1 MKRLLLFAMAIIF
14 AMQLSAQSFTHVVG
28 DSTTTSS
35 SGYIP
40 MYMNYENSFTES
52 LYPSNEM
59 IPGLITSIS
68 YYVSSTSYSNGTFKI
83 YMKEVD
89 NTSISSFIV
98 GSDFTEVY
106 SGPATM
112 SVGRN
117 TFELTTP
124 FAYTGG
130 GNLLVA
136 VIRDGNDYASPPNF
150 RKATVGNSVY
160 DYDDYEEYF
169 ITTVP
174 SGTSS
179 TSGVPVTMFGMESLG
194 EDFCYPPMSLSYS
207 GLEQTGV
214 TISWETMSETNTTF
228 GLAYRM
234 AGEEEWTTESENIN
248 DLTYT
253 LSGLDAYTQYEVK
266 VWTVCDEEN
275 SSEALISFWTL
286 PSAEQMIEIPYE
298 QNFDALEDLS
308 SWELWTVTQ
317 SGANQWYLGA
327 LGAHAEEGEEG
338 QGLYI
343 SNDNGVTNAYDPDGD
358 AYVAHLSTLIN
369 LEDDTYYGVE
379 FDYKAV
385 GELCCDGVVVS
396 LFPLGATLP
405 TTNSIPTANIMG
417 KSNSNTNEWTRV
429 AVPIAND
436 MPRGAYQLV
445 ISWKNDGSVGG
456 NPPASIDNLY
466 IFSTPCARVNEFT
479 TTMEDAGGSVTMN
492 VEVID
497 EFNEDAEYIVSYRY
511 GEDTTWYTAEGTS
524 PIAVTDLPYSSRVEY
539 KVTANCG
546 GGDLAVTSNTYTDW
560 TICNSISEFPY
571 VENFDVNS
579 FIAIQDSARANR
591 SSLNCW
597 YNVNGGYEYYYWSG
611 ISSDVGIDSTNA
623 LYFYGTTST
632 SSYNFS
638 DWMIT
643 PIFEMTGNERLNF
656 QYKTSSTTNAPV
668 IDVMVLDVNETDYT
682 SMADTAN
689 FTLLTSINTLGQTT
703 GEWNM
708 AEIFLNEYTGNIR
721 LAIAARQKSS
731 TFYID
736 DFTISEIPDCPEV
749 YGLTVDVADHS
760 AYVSYNTANIGE
772 DGVTIAYAEYV
783 EGEEFDPESAQTI
796 SIATDDELPFQ
807 ITDLT
812 EGTTY
817 IFAAQQS
824 CGGEWSE
831 PVTATIPIIYTLP
844 VSFDFDTPETS
855 AVIQST
861 STNENLWTI
870 GTATNNTVDESG
882 TLTDGGAMYVSNDNG
897 ATVNYTT
904 SPISTAYASIPINIE
919 PTGEIHLSFDW
930 KCDGEYSSATTTSPY
945 DYMQVALVPLGQDFA
960 SVSPLTAKLFA
971 HPNWQSFSTII
982 PAGGMEGIYNLMFK
996 WYNDSGSTDGIPGV
1010 VDNIVI
1016 AAFSCTSTSLETS
1029 VSFTETEESET
1040 GGALLVELT
1049 DEVNT
1054 DVTYVLRYK
1063 ESPSTE
1069 WLEIT
1074 DLTIDDFPY
1083 TVMEANFQT
1092 LYNIQIGVVCADG
1105 DEPAFANQVN
1115 ITTPCQALP
1124 TPWYENFD
1132 VNPYNSPSCWERKA
1146 GLLPASGT
1154 IQTSQLTTSTSSYCW
1169 GWASNF
1175 ACGTTTSNML
1185 RSELYSTS
1193 GYIFWAIS
1201 PSINLADDGVAKQIA
1216 FDLGLRRYGSNA
1228 APTTSAPDDRV
1239 MILVSL
1245 DNGASWDIANGLVF
1259 ADGDDD
1265 TEHNYSDLGLQ
1276 MQRYVYRLVDENEE
1290 PIVGTVRFAF
1300 YSESTV
1306 SNADNY
1312 VCIDNIAVEDYSAC
1326 PAPYNV
1332 VVSDATITS
1341 TTATAT
1347 FGYYGDATTWEYVVV
1362 EGEDAD
1368 PASGSSVEVTTT
1380 DPIELTDLNPETTY
1394 TFAVRAICEDGES
1407 EWATA
1412 TFTTISAAE
1421 LVPYETTFD
1430 DGLWSE
1436 TSAANTA
1443 NVWVV
1448 GEATGNEAPA
1458 AYVSNDG
1465 ESYAA
1470 TLSSSQTISHLWKD
1484 FDFGETEDEFELT
1497 FDWKVTGRQEGNSV
1511 YGGIAAYLVD
1521 VAPLA
1526 TGLLNSAN
1534 MIAVVTGSDEW
1545 QTERVYL
1552 GNVTGEK
1559 RLVFTA
1565 LGYTTDAELAT
1576 PAAIDNVSISVSSCS
1591 QVQGVTAENI
1601 TTSTIDVAWTE
1612 TGADSYTITYQAEGS
1627 EEELTETAT
1636 SSPFTLEEL
1645 TSATRYIITVTAV
1658 CGSNQAVASN
1668 AIAATTLQEPVEI
1681 PYTCDFE
1688 EAGANG
1694 WLLRNSTCTNK
1705 WYVGT
1710 RTGGTSGELF
1720 ISSNG
1725 GTSATYSSSSSV
1737 VVAEKLFQLGATD
1750 SIRISFDVTVTGES
1764 CCDYLKV
1771 FFVDPTVAIDPTT
1784 NSSAPYALSDYTTG
1798 TIGGAKINQQSG
1810 TVHKDITIEN
1820 VAPNGLQK
1828 LVFLWRN
1835 DGSLQYDPP
1844 AIIDNVMVEGAGEEI
1859 TCAKPT
1865 AVVAS
1870 AITTTSATISWTDND
1885 ESHSA
1890 WNVYYKAAGEEEYT
1904 MVSASETSIELIDLS
1919 ASTTYSVYVTTDCGD
1934 EESTPTTPIS
1944 FATLCDVITE
1954 YPYVQNFESG
1964 ANCWSTEAIQGA
1976 SGIYDDAWA
1985 VIDEYELDVIT
1996 FISGNAI
2003 WHTYEE
2009 GVSGRLVTPMF
2020 DLTSLTNPY
2029 VKFDYARLSDG
2040 VTEGLTVH
2048 YKASAEDSWT
2058 LLATMNGTPDQ
2069 WILDSIALPN
2079 PSETYQIAFVSAGV
2093 NGYGV
2098 LVDNF
2103 TVYDAE
2109 QGGEDPDP
2117 EPEPC
2122 DAPTALAANN
2132 ITQTSAEI
2140 TWNGTASSYEFRLN
2154 AGTSETLTTTSK
2166 SLTGLTANTAYT
2178 VEVRAICEDQQSAW
2192 VSATFT
2198 TLAEQ
2203 GGEDPDPEI
2212 VAPVVATTAATSITH
2227 ESATLNGT
2235 ITVGSEAITAQG
2247 FKYKAQSASSWTTV
2261 SATGTTISAVV
2272 NGLTAQTAYVFKAFA
2287 TTASGTVEGTEM
2299 TFTTSAAP
2307 IVAPVVVTSA
2317 ATGVDH
2323 QSAILNG
2330 TITAGSETITAQGF
2344 QYKAQSATTW
2354 SEVSATGTTI
2364 SAVVNGLTEQTT
2376 YIFKAYATTASGTV
2390 EGNEMTFTTTA
2401 APVVVVLGEVTTTP
2415 ATNVGNTSATL
2426 NGALVSAGESEN
2438 FTVGFALSTTADFTL
2453 EDNNVQNIT
2462 ATLNANTFS
2471 QAVNDLVEGQTYFYR
2486 AYITNEAGTAYGT
2499 VETFTLSGLNDAIA
2513 GMLQATIYPNPAQDN
2528 ATMEIVGLDQDAKIV
2543 ISDLQGRILSQ
2554 EAISAGET
2562 HYTI

>member
-14 AMQLSAQSFTHVVG
+14 AMQLSAQTMFHVVG
-28 DSTTTSS
+28 DTTTSTTS
-35 SGYIP
+35 TYVP
-40 MYMNYENSFTES
+40 MYMLYENSFTES
-52 LYPSNEM
+52 LYPSSELM
-59 IPGLITSIS
+59 PGLITSIS
-68 YYVSSTSYSNGTFKI
+68 YYVSSISYSNGTMKI

-89 NTSISSFIV
+89 NTSISSFV
-98 GSDFTEVY
+98 LGSDFTEVY

-117 TFELTTP
+117 TFQLTTP
-124 FAYTGG
+124 FAYTGV

-136 VIRDGNDYASPPNF
+136 VIRDGNDYSSSPNY
-150 RKATVGNSVY
+150 RKATVGSSVY
-160 DYDDYEEYF
+160 DYDDDEEYF
-169 ITTVP
+169 ITTAP
-174 SGTSS
+174 SSPSS

-194 EDFCYPPMSLSYS
+194 DDFCYPPVNLSCS
-207 GLEQTGV
+207 DVEQTGATV
-214 TISWETMSETNTTF
+214 SWESMSETNTTF

-248 DLTYT
+248 DLSYT
-253 LSGLDAYTQYEVK
+253 LSGLAAYTQYEVK

-308 SWELWTVTQ
+308 SWDLWTVTQ
-317 SGANQWYLGA
+317 SGTNQWYLGA

-343 SNDNGVTNAYDPDGD
+343 SNDNGATNTYSYEYQTPSIAS
-358 AYVAHLSTLIN
+358 VAHLSTLIN

-385 GELCCDGVVVS
+385 GELGYDEVVVS
-396 LFPLGATLP
+396 LFPLGTTLP

-429 AVPIAND
+429 TVPIAND

-445 ISWKNDGSVGG
+445 ISWRNDGSGG
-456 NPPASIDNLY
+456 DNPPASIDNLY

-479 TTMEDAGGSVTMN
+479 TTMEDADGSVTMN
-492 VEVID
+492 VEVTD
-497 EFNEDAEYIVSYRY
+497 ELNEDAEYIVSYRY
-511 GEDTTWYTAEGTS
+511 SGDTTWYTAEGTS

-546 GGDLAVTSNTYTDW
+546 GSELAVTSNTYTEW
-560 TICNSISEFPY
+560 TLCNSISEFPY
-571 VENFDVNS
+571 VENFDVNP

-611 ISSDVGIDSTNA
+611 ISSDVGIDSTKA
-623 LYFYGTTST
+623 LYFSGTTST
-632 SSYNFS
+632 SSYVFS

-668 IDVMVLDVNETDYT
+668 IDVMVLDASETDYT

-689 FTLLTSINTLGQTT
+689 FTLLTSINTAGQAT

-708 AEIFLNEYTGNIR
+708 AEVFLNEYTGNIR
-721 LAIAARQKSS
+721 LALAVRQKSS

-736 DFTISEIPDCPEV
+736 DFSISEIPDCPEV
-749 YGLTVDVADHS
+749 YGLTVDGAELS
-760 AYVSYNTANIGE
+760 AYVNYNTANIGE
-772 DGVTIAYAEYV
+772 AGVTIAYAEV
-783 EGEEFDPESAQTI
+783 IEGEEFDPESAQTI
-796 SIATDDELPFQ
+796 SIAADDELPFQ

-824 CGGEWSE
+824 CGGAWTE
-831 PVTATIPIIYTLP
+831 PITATVPMIYALP
-844 VSFDFDTPETS
+844 VSFDFDTPETTPVLS
-855 AVIQST
+855 YTSNS
-861 STNENLWTI
+861 STNSWVI
-870 GTATNNTVDESG
+870 GTAANNTVDDSG
-882 TLTDGGAMYVSNDNG
+882 SPTAGGALYVSNDNG
-897 ATVNYTT
+897 ATVSYTI
-904 SPISTAYASIPINIE
+904 SPASTAFASLPFSIE
-919 PTGEIHLSFDW
+919 PTGEIHISFDW
-930 KCDGEYSSATTTSPY
+930 KCVGEFNISSYSTSIY
-945 DYMQVALVPLGQDFA
+945 DYMEVKLVPNGSEFTEGITITDRLYNN
-960 SVSPLTAKLFA
+960 ST
-971 HPNWQSFSTII
+971 WQSFSTII
-982 PAGGMEGIYNLMFK
+982 PAGGMEGIYNLMFR

-1016 AAFSCTSTSLETS
+1016 TAASCTSTSLETS
-1029 VSFTETEESET
+1029 ASFTETEESET
-1040 GGALLVELT
+1040 GGVLVVELT

-1063 ESPSTE
+1063 ENASTE
-1069 WLEIT
+1069 WIEIT

-1083 TVMEANFQT
+1083 TVMDANFQT

-1105 DEPAFANQVN
+1105 EEPAFANQVN
-1115 ITTPCQALP
+1115 ITTPCQSLP

-1132 VNPYNSPSCWERKA
+1132 VNPYNSPSCWERYS

-1154 IQTSQLTTSTSSYCW
+1154 IQTSDLTTSTSTYCW
-1169 GWASNF
+1169 GWASNY
-1175 ACGTTTSNML
+1175 ACGETTSNML
-1185 RSELYSTS
+1185 RSELYGSST
-1193 GYIFWAIS
+1193 YKFWAIS

-1216 FDLGLRRYGSNA
+1216 FDLGLRKYGSN
-1228 APTTSAPDDRV
+1228 SAPGAASDDRV

-1245 DNGASWDIANGLVF
+1245 DNGVSWNIANGLVF
-1259 ADGDDD
+1259 ADGDED

-1276 MQRYVYRLVDENEE
+1276 MQRYVYKLVDENEE

-1312 VCIDNIAVEDYSAC
+1312 ACIDNIAVEDYSAC
-1326 PAPYNV
+1326 PAPYNIE
-1332 VVSDATITS
+1332 VSDATITS

-1347 FGYYGDATTWEYVVV
+1347 FAYYGDATTWEYVVV

-1368 PASGSSVEVTTT
+1368 PTSGTSVEVTTT
-1380 DPIELTDLNPETTY
+1380 DPIELTGLTPETTY

-1407 EWATA
+1407 GWATA
-1412 TFTTISAAE
+1412 TFTTITAAE
-1421 LVPYETTFD
+1421 TIPYETTFD
-1430 DGLWSE
+1430 DGVWSE

-1458 AYVSNDG
+1458 AYISNDGG

-1470 TLSSSQTISHLWKD
+1470 TIQQTEQTISHLWKD

-1497 FDWKVTGRQEGNSV
+1497 FDWKVTGLQEGNSV

-1521 VAPLA
+1521 VAPLS
-1526 TGLLNSAN
+1526 TGLLNSAD

-1565 LGYTTDAELAT
+1565 IGYTTDAELTA
-1576 PAAIDNVSISVSSCS
+1576 PAAIDNVSLIVSPCP
-1591 QVQGVTAENI
+1591 QVQDVTAENM
-1601 TTSTIDVAWTE
+1601 TTSTMDVAWTE

-1627 EEELTETAT
+1627 EEELTATAT

-1658 CGSNQAVASN
+1658 CGSEQAVASD
-1668 AIAATTLQEPVEI
+1668 AIAVTTLQEPVEL

-1688 EAGANG
+1688 AEGANG

-1725 GTSATYSSSSSV
+1725 GTSATYSGSAGV

-1764 CCDYLKV
+1764 DYDYLKV

-1784 NSSAPYALSDYTTG
+1784 NSDVSYASNTYSTG

-1820 VAPNGLQK
+1820 AAPNGTQK

-1835 DGSLQYDPP
+1835 DGTVQNNPP

-1859 TCAKPT
+1859 SCTKPT

-1870 AITTTSATISWTDND
+1870 AITSTSATISWTDND

-1904 MVSASETSIELIDLS
+1904 MVSASETSIELTDLS
-1919 ASTTYSVYVTTDCGD
+1919 ASTAYSVYVTTDCGD
-1934 EESTPTTPIS
+1934 EESNPTTPIT
-1944 FATLCDVITE
+1944 FATLCDVITA
-1954 YPYVQNFESG
+1954 YPYVQDFESG
-1964 ANCWSTEAIQGA
+1964 TNCWSVESIQGE
-1976 SGIYDDAWA
+1976 SDWYDNIWT
-1985 VIDEYELDVIT
+1985 VIDEYELGDVIT
-1996 FISGNAI
+1996 FISGDAI
-2003 WHTYEE
+2003 WHTFEE
-2009 GVSGRLVTPMF
+2009 GVSGRLITPMF

-2058 LLATMNGTPDQ
+2058 LLATMNGTPDE

-2109 QGGEDPDP
+2109 EGEEP

-2122 DAPTALAANN
+2122 DAPTALVASN
-2132 ITQTSAEI
+2132 ITQTTADI
-2140 TWNGTASSYEFRLN
+2140 TWTGTATSYEFKLN
-2154 AGTSETLTTTSK
+2154 GGTAEALTATTK
-2166 SLTGLTANTAYT
+2166 SLTGLTANTQYT
-2178 VEVRAICEDQQSAW
+2178 VEVRAVCGDQTSDWTSIQ
-2192 VSATFT
+2192 FT
-2198 TLAEQ
+2198 TLQET
-2203 GGEDPDPEI
+2203 GGEVI
-2212 VAPVVATTAATSITH
+2212 APTVTTLAATAITH
-2227 ESATLNGT
+2227 ESAT
-2235 ITVGSEAITAQG
+2235 
-2247 FKYKAQSASSWTTV
+2247 
-2261 SATGTTISAVV
+2261 
-2272 NGLTAQTAYVFKAFA
+2272 
-2287 TTASGTVEGTEM
+2287 
-2299 TFTTSAAP
+2299 
-2307 IVAPVVVTSA
+2307 
-2317 ATGVDH
+2317 
-2323 QSAILNG
+2323 LNG

-2344 QYKAQSATTW
+2344 MYKATAAADWTT
-2354 SEVSATGTTI
+2354 VNATGTTI
-2364 SAVVNGLTEQTT
+2364 SATLSTLTAETEYT
-2376 YIFKAYATTASGTV
+2376 FKAFATTASGTV
-2390 EGNEMTFTTTA
+2390 EGTAMTFTTTA
-2401 APVVVVLGEVTTTP
+2401 TPVVVTP
-2415 ATNVGNTSATL
+2415 PTVATLAATAITHESATL
-2426 NGALVSAGESEN
+2426 NGTITAGSEEITAQGLKMKFCRKLAGTFLSKGRGSIEN
-2438 FTVGFALSTTADFTL
+2438 FC
-2453 EDNNVQNIT
+2453 
-2462 ATLNANTFS
+2462 
-2471 QAVNDLVEGQTYFYR
+2471 
-2486 AYITNEAGTAYGT
+2486 
-2499 VETFTLSGLNDAIA
+2499 
-2513 GMLQATIYPNPAQDN
+2513 
-2528 ATMEIVGLDQDAKIV
+2528 
-2543 ISDLQGRILSQ
+2543 
-2554 EAISAGET
+2554 
-2562 HYTI
+2562 

>member
-1 MKRLLLFAMAIIF
+1 M
-14 AMQLSAQSFTHVVG
+14 
-28 DSTTTSS
+28 
-35 SGYIP
+35 
-40 MYMNYENSFTES
+40 
-52 LYPSNEM
+52 
-59 IPGLITSIS
+59 
-68 YYVSSTSYSNGTFKI
+68 KI

-89 NTSISSFIV
+89 QSSLSGFVV

-117 TFELTTP
+117 TFELTTS
-124 FAYTGG
+124 FEYTGV

-136 VIRDGNDYASPPNF
+136 VIRDGNDYDTSPNY

-160 DYDDYEEYF
+160 EYDDYTEYF
-169 ITTVP
+169 ITTAP
-174 SGTSS
+174 SYSS
-179 TSGVPVTMFGMESLG
+179 TTSGVPVTMFGMESLG
-194 EDFCYPPMSLSYS
+194 EDFCYPPMNLSCS
-207 GLEQTGV
+207 GLEQTGA

-234 AGEEEWTTESENIN
+234 VGEEEWTTESESIN
-248 DLTYT
+248 DFSYT
-253 LSGLDAYTQYEVK
+253 LSGLAAYTQYEVK
-266 VWTVCDEEN
+266 LWTVCDEEN

-298 QNFDALEDLS
+298 QNFDALEDLT
-308 SWELWTVTQ
+308 SWDLWTVTQ
-317 SGANQWYLGA
+317 SGTNQWYLGA

-343 SNDNGVTNAYDPDGD
+343 SNDNGVTNAYSFENSTPSI
-358 AYVAHLSTLIN
+358 ASVAHLSTLIN

-379 FDYKAV
+379 FDYKAI
-385 GELCCDGVVVS
+385 GELDFDEVVVS
-396 LFPLGATLP
+396 LFPLGTTLP
-405 TTNSIPTANIMG
+405 TTNSIPTANIIG

-429 AVPIAND
+429 SINVPND

-445 ISWKNDGSVGG
+445 ISWRNDGSLGE

-466 IFSTPCARVNEFT
+466 IFSTSCARVNEFT

-492 VEVID
+492 VEVTD
-497 EFNEDAEYIVSYRY
+497 ELNEDAEYIVSYRY

-546 GGDLAVTSNTYTDW
+546 GSELAVTSDTYTEW

-571 VENFDVNS
+571 VENFDINP
-579 FIAIQDSARANR
+579 FLAIQDSARANR

-611 ISSDVGIDSTNA
+611 ISSNVGIDSTKA

-632 SSYNFS
+632 YSYDFS

-656 QYKTSSTTNAPV
+656 QYKTSSTSNAPV

-689 FTLLTSINTLGQTT
+689 FTLLTSINTAGQTT

-708 AEIFLNEYTGNIR
+708 AEVFLNEYTGNIR

-731 TFYID
+731 SFYID

-749 YGLTVDVADHS
+749 YGLTVDGADHS

-772 DGVTIAYAEYV
+772 DGVTIAYAEAV

-796 SIATDDELPFQ
+796 SIAADDELPFQ

-817 IFAAQQS
+817 IFAAQQA
-824 CGGEWSE
+824 CGGEWTE
-831 PVTATIPIIYTLP
+831 PVIATIPTVYALP
-844 VSFDFDTPETS
+844 VSFDFDTPETTPVLS
-855 AVIQST
+855 YTSNS
-861 STNENLWTI
+861 STNSWVI
-870 GTATNNTVDESG
+870 GTADNNTIDEYG
-882 TLTDGGAMYVSNDNG
+882 TPTEGGALYVSNDNG
-897 ATVNYTT
+897 ATVSYTESST
-904 SPISTAYASIPINIE
+904 STAFASLPISIE
-919 PTGEIHLSFDW
+919 PTGELHISFDW
-930 KCDGEYSSATTTSPY
+930 KCVGEFNLSSYSTSIY
-945 DYMQVALVPLGQDFA
+945 DYMEVKLVPNGSEFTEGITVTDRLYNN
-960 SVSPLTAKLFA
+960 ST
-971 HPNWQSFSTII
+971 WQSFSTAI
-982 PAGGMEGIYNLMFK
+982 PAGGLEGVYNLMFR
-996 WYNDSGSTDGIPGV
+996 WYNDSGDTDGIPGV
-1010 VDNIVI
+1010 VDNLSIT
-1016 AAFSCTSTSLETS
+1016 AASCTSTSLETS
-1029 VSFTETEESET
+1029 ALFIETEESET
-1040 GGALLVELT
+1040 GGVLVVELT

-1063 ESPSTE
+1063 ESTSTE

-1074 DLTIDDFPY
+1074 DITIDDFPY
-1083 TVMEANFQT
+1083 TIMEANFQT
-1092 LYNIQIGVVCADG
+1092 VYNIQIGVVCADG
-1105 DEPAFANQVN
+1105 DEPAFADQVT

-1132 VNPYNSPSCWERKA
+1132 VDPYSSTCWERKA

-1154 IQTSQLTTSTSSYCW
+1154 IQTSQLTTSTSSNCW

-1185 RSELYSTS
+1185 RSEVYSSS

-1201 PSINLADDGVAKQIA
+1201 PSINLADDGVEKQIA
-1216 FDLGLRRYGSNA
+1216 FDLGLRKWASNA
-1228 APTTSAPDDRV
+1228 APGAASDDRV
-1239 MILVSL
+1239 MVLVSL

-1259 ADGDDD
+1259 ADGDED

-1312 VCIDNIAVEDYSAC
+1312 ACIDNIAVEDYSAC
-1326 PAPYNV
+1326 PAPYNIE
-1332 VVSDATITS
+1332 VSDATITS

-1347 FGYYGDATTWEYVVV
+1347 FAYFGDATTWEYVVV

-1430 DGLWSE
+1430 DGIWSE

-1458 AYVSNDG
+1458 AYISNDG

-1470 TLSSSQTISHLWKD
+1470 TLSSSQTKSHLWKD

-1526 TGLLNSAN
+1526 TGLLNSAD

-1565 LGYTTDAELAT
+1565 LGYTIDAELAT

-1612 TGADSYTITYQAEGS
+1612 TGADSYIITYSADGS
-1627 EEELTETAT
+1627 EEELTATAT

-1658 CGSNQAVASN
+1658 CGSEQAVASN
-1668 AIAATTLQEPVEI
+1668 AIAVTTLQEAVEI

-1688 EAGANG
+1688 AEGANG
-1694 WLLRNSTCTNK
+1694 WLLRNSTCTNQ

-1720 ISSNG
+1720 ISSDG
-1725 GTSATYSSSSSV
+1725 GTSATYSASAGV

-1764 CCDYLKV
+1764 NYDYLKV
-1771 FFVDPTVAIDPTT
+1771 FFVDPTVAINPTT
-1784 NSSAPYALSDYTTG
+1784 DYSVAYASDSYSTG

-1835 DGSLQYDPP
+1835 DGSVQNNPP
-1844 AIIDNVMVEGAGEEI
+1844 AIIDNVSVEGTGEEI
-1859 TCAKPT
+1859 ACAKPT

-1870 AITTTSATISWTDND
+1870 AITSTSATISWTDND

-1904 MVSASETSIELIDLS
+1904 MVSASETSIELTDLS

-1934 EESTPTTPIS
+1934 EESNPTTTIS

-1976 SGIYDDAWA
+1976 SSFFDDAWV
-1985 VIDEYELDVIT
+1985 VIDEDELGIIT

-2003 WHTYEE
+2003 WHTYES
-2009 GVSGRLVTPMF
+2009 GVSGRLITPMF

-2029 VKFDYARLSDG
+2029 IKFDYAKLPWQG
-2040 VTEGLTVH
+2040 VAESLTVH

-2069 WILDSIALPN
+2069 WVLDSIALPN

-2093 NGYGV
+2093 DGYGV
-2098 LVDNF
+2098 LIDNV

-2109 QGGEDPDP
+2109 EGQGGEVP

-2122 DAPTALAANN
+2122 DAPTALAASN
-2132 ITQTSAEI
+2132 ITQTSADI
-2140 TWNGTASSYEFRLN
+2140 TWNGTATTYEFKLN
-2154 AGTSETLTTTSK
+2154 SDAAETLTTTSK
-2166 SLTGLTANTAYT
+2166 ALTGLTANTTYT
-2178 VEVRAICEDQQSAW
+2178 VEVRAVCEETESAW

-2198 TLAEQ
+2198 TLQES
-2203 GGEDPDPEI
+2203 GGEI

-2247 FKYKAQSASSWTTV
+2247 FKYKAQ
-2261 SATGTTISAVV
+2261 
-2272 NGLTAQTAYVFKAFA
+2272 FKK
-2287 TTASGTVEGTEM
+2287 S
-2299 TFTTSAAP
+2299 
-2307 IVAPVVVTSA
+2307 
-2317 ATGVDH
+2317 
-2323 QSAILNG
+2323 
-2330 TITAGSETITAQGF
+2330 
-2344 QYKAQSATTW
+2344 QYLS
-2354 SEVSATGTTI
+2354 
-2364 SAVVNGLTEQTT
+2364 
-2376 YIFKAYATTASGTV
+2376 
-2390 EGNEMTFTTTA
+2390 
-2401 APVVVVLGEVTTTP
+2401 
-2415 ATNVGNTSATL
+2415 
-2426 NGALVSAGESEN
+2426 N
-2438 FTVGFALSTTADFTL
+2438 F
-2453 EDNNVQNIT
+2453 IK
-2462 ATLNANTFS
+2462 
-2471 QAVNDLVEGQTYFYR
+2471 
-2486 AYITNEAGTAYGT
+2486 IHK
-2499 VETFTLSGLNDAIA
+2499 
-2513 GMLQATIYPNPAQDN
+2513 IYL
-2528 ATMEIVGLDQDAKIV
+2528 M
-2543 ISDLQGRILSQ
+2543 
-2554 EAISAGET
+2554 
-2562 HYTI
+2562 

>member
-14 AMQLSAQSFTHVVG
+14 AMQLSAQTMFHVVG
-28 DSTTTSS
+28 DTTTSTTS
-35 SGYIP
+35 YYVP
-40 MYMNYENSFTES
+40 AYTNWKNSFTEA
-52 LYPSNEM
+52 LYPASELV
-59 IPGLITSIS
+59 PGMITSIS
-68 YYVSSTSYSNGTFKI
+68 YYNSGNAYNNGIIKI
-83 YMKEVD
+83 YMKVVD
-89 NTSISSFIV
+89 QSSITSFVV

-106 SGPATM
+106 SGPANF
-112 SVGRN
+112 VLGRN
-117 TFELTTP
+117 TYELTTP
-124 FAYTGG
+124 FAYTGV

-136 VIRDGNDYASPPNF
+136 FIRDGTEYGSYPSW
-150 RKATVGNSVY
+150 KKTTVGSSIY
-160 DYDDYEEYF
+160 AYSDTQEYF
-169 ITTVP
+169 ITTAI
-174 SGTSS
+174 SGT
-179 TSGVPVTMFGMESLG
+179 TMTGVPVTMFGMESLG
-194 EDFCYPPMSLSYS
+194 DDFCYPPMNLSCS
-207 GLEQTGV
+207 GLEQTGA

-234 AGEEEWTTESENIN
+234 VGEEEWTTESENIN
-248 DLTYT
+248 DLSYT
-253 LSGLDAYTQYEVK
+253 LSGLDVYTQYEVK

-275 SSEALISFWTL
+275 SSESLISFWTL
-286 PSAEQMIEIPYE
+286 PSAEQLIEIPYE
-298 QNFDALEDLS
+298 QNFDELESLENWD
-308 SWELWTVTQ
+308 LWTVSGT
-317 SGANQWYLGA
+317 GANQWYLGP
-327 LGAHAEEGEEG
+327 LGSNEAVEEGETPMG

-358 AYVAHLSTLIN
+358 AAVAHLATLIN
-369 LEDDTYYGVE
+369 IEDDTYYGVE

-396 LFPLGATLP
+396 LFPLGTTLP

-417 KSNSNTNEWTRV
+417 KSNSNTNQWTRV
-429 AVPIAND
+429 TVPIAND
-436 MPRGAYQLV
+436 IAPGAYQLV
-445 ISWKNDGSVGG
+445 ISWRNDGSLGE

-479 TTMEDAGGSVTMN
+479 TTMEDADGSVTMN
-492 VEVID
+492 VEVTD
-497 EFNEDAEYIVSYRY
+497 ELNEGAEYIVSYRY
-511 GEDTTWYTAEGTS
+511 SGDTTWYTAEGTS
-524 PIAVTDLPYSSRVEY
+524 PIAVTGLPYSSRVEY

-546 GGDLAVTSNTYTDW
+546 ESELAVTSDTYTEW

-571 VENFDVNS
+571 VENFDVNP

-597 YNVNGGYEYYYWSG
+597 YNVNGGYTSSYYWSG
-611 ISSDVGIDSTNA
+611 ISSDVGIDSTKA

-632 SSYNFS
+632 SSYDFS

-656 QYKTSSTTNAPV
+656 QYKTSSTSNAPV
-668 IDVMVLDVNETDYT
+668 IDVMVLDASETDYT

-689 FTLLTSINTLGQTT
+689 FTLLTSINTAGQAT

-721 LAIAARQKSS
+721 LALAVRQKSS

-749 YGLTVDVADHS
+749 YGLTVDGGDHS

-772 DGVTIAYAEYV
+772 AGVTIAYAEV
-783 EGEEFDPESAQTI
+783 IEGEEFDPESAQTV
-796 SIATDDELPFQ
+796 SIAADDELPYQ

-824 CGGEWSE
+824 CGGAWTE
-831 PVTATIPIIYTLP
+831 PVTATVPMVYALP
-844 VSFDFDTPETS
+844 VSFDFDTPETTPVLS
-855 AVIQST
+855 YTSNS
-861 STNENLWTI
+861 STNSWVI
-870 GTATNNTVDESG
+870 GTAANNTVDDSG
-882 TLTDGGAMYVSNDNG
+882 SPTAGGALYVSNDNG
-897 ATVNYTT
+897 ATVSYTI
-904 SPISTAYASIPINIE
+904 SPASTAFASLPFSIE
-919 PTGEIHLSFDW
+919 PTGEIHISFDW
-930 KCDGEYSSATTTSPY
+930 KCVGEFFSTSSIY
-945 DYMQVALVPLGQDFA
+945 DYMEVKLVPNGSEFTQGI
-960 SVSPLTAKLFA
+960 TITNKLY
-971 HPNWQSFSTII
+971 NNSTWQSFNTVI
-982 PAGGMEGIYNLMFK
+982 PAGGLEGIYNLMFR

-1016 AAFSCTSTSLETS
+1016 TAVSCTSTSLETS
-1029 VSFTETEESET
+1029 ASFTETEESET
-1040 GGALLVELT
+1040 GGALVVELT

-1063 ESPSTE
+1063 ESTSTE

-1074 DLTIDDFPY
+1074 DITIDDFPY
-1083 TVMEANFQT
+1083 TVMDANFQT

-1105 DEPAFANQVN
+1105 EEPAFANQVN
-1115 ITTPCQALP
+1115 ITTPCQALQ
-1124 TPWYENFD
+1124 TPWTENFD

-1175 ACGTTTSNML
+1175 ACGETTSNML

-1245 DNGASWDIANGLVF
+1245 DNGTSWDIANGLVF

-1326 PAPYNV
+1326 PAPYNIA
-1332 VVSDATITS
+1332 VSDATITS

-1368 PASGSSVEVTTT
+1368 PTSGTSVEVTTT
-1380 DPIELTDLNPETTY
+1380 DPIELTGLTPETTY

-1407 EWATA
+1407 EWVTA

-1421 LVPYETTFD
+1421 TIPYETTFD
-1430 DGLWSE
+1430 EGVWSE

-1458 AYVSNDG
+1458 AYISNDG

-1565 LGYTTDAELAT
+1565 LGYTVDAELAT
-1576 PAAIDNVSISVSSCS
+1576 PAAIDNVSLSISSCP

-1601 TTSTIDVAWTE
+1601 TTSTMDVAWTE

-1658 CGSNQAVASN
+1658 CGSEQAVASN
-1668 AIAATTLQEPVEI
+1668 AIAATTLQEPVEL

-1688 EAGANG
+1688 AEGANG

-1710 RTGGTSGELF
+1710 RTGGTSRELF
-1720 ISSNG
+1720 ISSDG
-1725 GTSATYSSSSSV
+1725 GTSATYSASAGV

-1750 SIRISFDVTVTGES
+1750 SIRISFDVTVNGES
-1764 CCDYLKV
+1764 SYDYLKV
-1771 FFVDPTVAIDPTT
+1771 FFVDPTVALDPTT
-1784 NSSAPYALSDYTTG
+1784 NYSVAYASSDYSTG

-1820 VAPNGLQK
+1820 TAPNGTQK

-1835 DGSLQYDPP
+1835 DTGVQNNPP
-1844 AIIDNVMVEGAGEEI
+1844 AIIDNVSVEGAGEEI
-1859 TCAKPT
+1859 SCAKPT

-1870 AITTTSATISWTDND
+1870 AITSTSATISWTDND

-1890 WNVYYKAAGEEEYT
+1890 WNVYYKAASEEEYT
-1904 MVSASETSIELIDLS
+1904 MVSASETSIELTDLS
-1919 ASTTYSVYVTTDCGD
+1919 VSTTYSVYVTTDCGD
-1934 EESTPTTPIS
+1934 EESNPTTPIS
-1944 FATLCDVITE
+1944 FVTLCDVITA
-1954 YPYVQNFESG
+1954 YPYVQDFETTPIETIP
-1964 ANCWSTEAIQGA
+1964 NCWSIEAIQGA
-1976 SGIYDDAWA
+1976 STIYDYAWA
-1985 VIDEYELDVIT
+1985 VIDEYELDVIP

-2009 GVSGRLVTPMF
+2009 GVSGRLITPMF

-2029 VKFDYARLSDG
+2029 VKFDYAKLAWQGIS
-2040 VTEGLTVH
+2040 EGLTVH
-2048 YKASAEDSWT
+2048 YRASAEDSWT
-2058 LLATMNGTPDQ
+2058 LLATMNGSTDQ
-2069 WILDSIALPN
+2069 WVLDSIALPN
-2079 PSETYQIAFVSAGV
+2079 PSETYQIAFVSEGV
-2093 NGYGV
+2093 DGYGV

-2109 QGGEDPDP
+2109 EGEEP

-2122 DAPTALAANN
+2122 DAPTALAVSN
-2132 ITQTSAEI
+2132 ITQTNADI
-2140 TWNGTASSYEFRLN
+2140 TWTGTATSYEFKLN
-2154 AGTSETLTTTSK
+2154 GGTAEALTATTK
-2166 SLTGLTANTAYT
+2166 SLTGLTANTQYT
-2178 VEVRAICEDQQSAW
+2178 VEVRAVCEDQTSDW
-2192 VSATFT
+2192 VTTTFT

-2203 GGEDPDPEI
+2203 GGEVI
-2212 VAPVVATTAATSITH
+2212 APTVTTLAATAITH

-2235 ITVGSEAITAQG
+2235 IT
-2247 FKYKAQSASSWTTV
+2247 
-2261 SATGTTISAVV
+2261 
-2272 NGLTAQTAYVFKAFA
+2272 
-2287 TTASGTVEGTEM
+2287 
-2299 TFTTSAAP
+2299 
-2307 IVAPVVVTSA
+2307 
-2317 ATGVDH
+2317 
-2323 QSAILNG
+2323 
-2330 TITAGSETITAQGF
+2330 
-2344 QYKAQSATTW
+2344 
-2354 SEVSATGTTI
+2354 
-2364 SAVVNGLTEQTT
+2364 
-2376 YIFKAYATTASGTV
+2376 
-2390 EGNEMTFTTTA
+2390 
-2401 APVVVVLGEVTTTP
+2401 
-2415 ATNVGNTSATL
+2415 
-2426 NGALVSAGESEN
+2426 
-2438 FTVGFALSTTADFTL
+2438 
-2453 EDNNVQNIT
+2453 
-2462 ATLNANTFS
+2462 
-2471 QAVNDLVEGQTYFYR
+2471 
-2486 AYITNEAGTAYGT
+2486 
-2499 VETFTLSGLNDAIA
+2499 
-2513 GMLQATIYPNPAQDN
+2513 
-2528 ATMEIVGLDQDAKIV
+2528 
-2543 ISDLQGRILSQ
+2543 
-2554 EAISAGET
+2554 
-2562 HYTI
+2562 